1 MSAAIACLS
10 GPVHAGGSEASLA
23 LLEEIGDVLNRHPEV
38 TAIEIQGHTD
48 NVGGIADNM
57 ALSNDRAF
65 TVREY
70 LQSHGIA
77 GSRLTS
83 KGYGPTQPV
92 GSNDTPAGRAQNRC
106 TEFVITG
113 K

>member
-1 MSAAIACLS
+1 MQRFERDLALAREMGDKQGIAIAAQL
-10 GPVHAGGSEASLA
+10 
-23 LLEEIGDVLNRHPEV
+23 IGDLHS
-38 TAIEIQGHTD
+38 TLGDFDQSIEFLEL
-48 NVGGIADNM
+48 NM

-65 TVREY
+65 TVRGY
-70 LQSHGIA
+70 LETHGIA

-92 GSNDTPAGRAQNRC
+92 GSNETPAGRAQNRR